1 MTTSPTSRPS
11 SRAGQPGAAA
21 DHFITADVSTA
32 GGVQAVL
39 DAVASRLGGVGT
51 LVNTVGHSTKNPG
64 GILAMSD
71 KDWQADLDTNLL
83 AAVRLDRGLI
93 PGMIERG
100 HGAVVHVS
108 SISHLLPV
116 PATIAYSAAKAA
128 LSTYS
133 KGLARFVAPK
143 GVRVNAVSPGFV
155 ETEGAQ
161 DMITLYAERAGGDRE
176 KARELLLETLGGIPL
191 GRLVQPGEVAELIA
205 FLVSDR
211 AAAIVGT
218 DHVIDGGMLPQA

>member
-1 MTTSPTSRPS
+1 MMTTSSTQPAELAGR
-11 SRAGQPGAAA
+11 RALVTGGTRGIGAATVAALRQRGATVLTTARQAPAEPGGGAPGADRPGPAA

-32 GGVQAVL
+32 DGVQAVL
-39 DAVASRLGGVGT
+39 DAVASRLGGVDI

-83 AAVRLDRGLI
+83 AAVR
-93 PGMIERG
+93 
-100 HGAVVHVS
+100 
-108 SISHLLPV
+108 
-116 PATIAYSAAKAA
+116 
-128 LSTYS
+128 
-133 KGLARFVAPK
+133 
-143 GVRVNAVSPGFV
+143 
-155 ETEGAQ
+155 
-161 DMITLYAERAGGDRE
+161 
-176 KARELLLETLGGIPL
+176 
-191 GRLVQPGEVAELIA
+191 RLVQPGEVAELIA

>member
-1 MTTSPTSRPS
+1 MTTSPTQSAELAGR
-11 SRAGQPGAAA
+11 RALVTGGTRGIGAATVAALRQRGATVLTTARQAPGPPGPAA

-32 GGVQAVL
+32 DGVQAVL
-39 DAVASRLGGVGT
+39 DAVASRLGGVDI

-64 GILAMSD
+64 GILAMSG
-71 KDWQADLDTNLL
+71 K
-83 AAVRLDRGLI
+83 
-93 PGMIERG
+93 
-100 HGAVVHVS
+100 
-108 SISHLLPV
+108 
-116 PATIAYSAAKAA
+116 
-128 LSTYS
+128 
-133 KGLARFVAPK
+133 
-143 GVRVNAVSPGFV
+143 
-155 ETEGAQ
+155 
-161 DMITLYAERAGGDRE
+161 E